1 MHPPTASDSELE
13 YSLLICIEALCTA
26 ESLGIHRQSD
36 NNDERVVKTV
46 MVSIKK
52 FDKRRRALP
61 TLQVLIPMLTSRGN
75 D

>member
-1 MHPPTASDSELE
+1 M
-13 YSLLICIEALCTA
+13 ICIEALCTA
-26 ESLGIHRQSD
+26 ESLGINRQSD

>member
-1 MHPPTASDSELE
+1 M
-13 YSLLICIEALCTA
+13 ICTEALCTA

-61 TLQVLIPMLTSRGN
+61 TLQVLIPMFTSRGN